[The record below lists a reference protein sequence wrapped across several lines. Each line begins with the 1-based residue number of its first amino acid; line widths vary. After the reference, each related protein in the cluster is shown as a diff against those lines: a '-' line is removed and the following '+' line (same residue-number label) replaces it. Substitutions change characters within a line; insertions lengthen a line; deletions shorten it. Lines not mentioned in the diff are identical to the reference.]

1 MNKHPKYSGYANPY
15 KTLLLLAIL
24 PVMLFFAAS
33 CVSNEKI
40 IYVQNLKDNPPL
52 PEEEMIYHDMPVYK
66 LQFNDIIRVD
76 IQTIDELIANG
87 FNMSSNQAMGQMAQG
102 GMGGGDIFYMTGYA
116 IDKDGNVRLPVI
128 GEVNVMDKTLEEA
141 RIEIESR
148 LREFVTTELFVK
160 VRLGGIRFSTLGE
173 FNSPGKFVV
182 MQDRLT
188 ILEALSMAGDLKLQ
202 AKRDEILLFRQYSE
216 GTKLHR
222 INLRDRQLM
231 QSPFYFIR
239 PNDQLYAEP
248 MRVREI
254 GTGENAMQTFFLI
267 TSTMTTL
274 LLLINLFT
282 N

>member
-1 MNKHPKYSGYANPY
+1 MNKNPKHPGTANPNR
-15 KTLLLLAIL
+15 TMPPFAIL
-24 PVMLFFAAS
+24 LVMLFFAAS

-40 IYVQNLKDNPPL
+40 IYVQNLKDKPPI
-52 PEEEMIYHDMPVYK
+52 PEEEMIYNDMLEYK
-66 LQFNDIIRVD
+66 LQFNDIIKVD
-76 IQTIDELIANG
+76 IQTVDDLINNG
-87 FNMSSNQAMGQMAQG
+87 FNMKSEQAMLQ
-102 GMGGGDIFYMTGYA
+102 MGGGGMVAGDLFYLTGDV
-116 IDKDGNVRLPVI
+116 IDKNGNVRLPII
-128 GEVNVMDKTLEEA
+128 GEVNVMEKTLDEA
-141 RIEIESR
+141 RIEIEAR

-160 VRLGGIRFSTLGE
+160 VRLGGIRFSTLGD
-173 FNSPGKFVV
+173 FNRPGKFVV

-188 ILEALSMAGDLKLQ
+188 IFEALSLSGDLKIQ
-202 AKRDEILLFRQYSE
+202 AKRDEILLFRQYSD

-267 TSTMTTL
+267 TSTLTTL
-274 LLLINLFT
+274 LLLINLFK

>member
-1 MNKHPKYSGYANPY
+1 MNKKSKHPRTANPNR
-15 KTLLLLAIL
+15 TMPPFAIL
-24 PVMLFFAAS
+24 AVMLFFAAS

-40 IYVQNLKDNPPL
+40 IYVQNLKDNPPI
-52 PEEEMIYHDMPVYK
+52 PEEEMIFHDMPEYK

-76 IQTIDELIANG
+76 IQTIDDLINNG
-87 FNMSSNQAMGQMAQG
+87 FNATSEQTTRQMVGG
-102 GMGGGDIFYMTGYA
+102 GMGAGDIFYLTGYA
-116 IDKDGNVRLPVI
+116 IDKYGNVRLPVI
-128 GEVNVMDKTLEEA
+128 GEVNIMEKTLEEA

-188 ILEALSMAGDLKLQ
+188 IFEALSLSGDLRIQ
-202 AKRDEILLFRQYSE
+202 AKRDEILLFRQYSD

-267 TSTMTTL
+267 TSTLTTL
-274 LLLINLFT
+274 LLLLNLFT